1 MIGRWQ
7 KLKLLQIRKEVSLQV
22 IQVAIAVPM
31 SQLFDYKIDNAIAT
45 ESAMIELSQ
54 NKLALGEPAFTA
66 LEVARAD
73 NNGLL
78 GCRVLVPFGPR
89 KCVGIVLRVD
99 VESDYEIAKLK
110 SVIEILDSSPVCS
123 EQMLTLGQWMSEYY
137 HYPIGEV
144 LHTLLPAALRK
155 QQSGKTKAAVATQSY
170 LQLDAATKAHDE
182 VDELL
187 ARSVKQFN
195 LYRLLEKSAQPLS
208 AIKQQFSAAII
219 KALIDK
225 LLIEKVD
232 VVEKPDEWTTQ
243 LSISEKP
250 LPNVEQAMAISTINL
265 ANGFDTMLI
274 EGVTGSGKTEVY
286 LQIIEPLLALGKQV
300 LILVPE
306 IGLTPQTVGR
316 FEKRFGIRVGTLH
329 SNLNDTERLRVWQQA
344 KDGSLGIII
353 GTRSSIFTEMKN
365 PGMIIVDEE
374 HDESFKQQDN
384 LKYHARDI
392 AVYRARQLNIPL
404 VLGSATPSLE
414 SLHNALEKK
423 YRHILLPNRAGSAA
437 MPAQRL
443 MNIKGQPMQ
452 YGIAQGMLDKM
463 QLQLDAGNQVMVFV
477 NRRGYAPALLCHQC
491 GHVENCAR
499 CDNPMTVHKSANNLQ
514 CHRCADIRHLPKVCA
529 ECGHN
534 ELDTFG
540 VGTEQLQQG
549 LETLFPDYAT
559 VRVDSDTV
567 RGKGKLSKLLKEIN
581 QKKYQILVGTQIL
594 SKGHHF
600 PDVTL
605 VLILNVDSA
614 LFSADFR
621 ASEKLAQLIT
631 QLSGRAGRSDKVGEM
646 WLQTHCPEHP
656 LLQDLINNGFSDFAR
671 YALLE
676 RKHAA
681 LPPHEH
687 QICIRSESH
696 HKQLSVHFL
705 QLCAQIFT
713 QFKHT
718 KVLGPFP
725 AFIEK
730 KQGRYRNLLIIQ
742 SASRKYLQQ
751 ATRQANKA
759 LSEMPLSKQVRWSI
773 DVSPIDFS

>member
-1 MIGRWQ
+1 VRSII
-7 KLKLLQIRKEVSLQV
+7 KKKEVSLQV

-31 SQLFDYKIDNAIAT
+31 PQLFDYKIDTLAAS
-45 ESAMIELSQ
+45 ESAMSEPLPGGKKPAAGAGIDD
-54 NKLALGEPAFTA
+54 ALD
-66 LEVARAD
+66 V
-73 NNGLL
+73 GLI

-89 KCVGIVLRVD
+89 KCVGIVMRVN
-99 VESDYEIAKLK
+99 VESDYEISKLK
-110 SVIEILDSSPVCS
+110 SVIKILDSSPVCS
-123 EQMLTLGQWMSEYY
+123 QQMLTLGQWMSDYY

-155 QQSGKTKAAVATQSY
+155 QQSGKTKAAVATQPY
-170 LQLDAATKAHDE
+170 LQLDAASDAHSD
-182 VDELL
+182 VDDLL
-187 ARSVKQFN
+187 ARSVKQFD
-195 LYRLLEKSAQPLS
+195 LYRLLEKGRQPLS
-208 AIKQQFSAAII
+208 SVKQDFTPAII
-219 KALIDK
+219 KALTDK
-225 LLIEKVD
+225 LLIEKID
-232 VVEKPDEWTTQ
+232 VVETPEQWTTQ
-243 LSISEKP
+243 LRISEKP

-265 ANGFDTMLI
+265 ASGFDTVLI

-286 LQIIEPLLALGKQV
+286 LQIIEPLLAAGKQV

-329 SNLNDTERLRVWQQA
+329 SNLNDTERLQVWQQA

-353 GTRSSIFTEMKN
+353 GTRSSIFTELKS

-392 AVYRARQLNIPL
+392 AVYRAKQLNIPL

-452 YGIAQGMLDKM
+452 FGIAQGMLDKM
-463 QLQLDAGNQVMVFV
+463 QVQLAAGNQVMVFV

-491 GHVENCAR
+491 GHVEQCAR
-499 CDNPMTVHKSANNLQ
+499 CDNPMTVHKSVNNLQ
-514 CHRCADIRHLPKVCA
+514 CHRCADIRPLPKACA

-540 VGTEQLQQG
+540 IGTEQLQQG
-549 LETLFPDYAT
+549 LEVLFPDYST

-567 RGKGKLSKLLKEIN
+567 RGKGKLSKLLQEIN

-621 ASEKLAQLIT
+621 APEKLAQLIT

-687 QICIRSESH
+687 QICIRSESQ
-696 HKQLSVHFL
+696 HKHLSIHFL
-705 QLCAQIFT
+705 NLCAQLFT
-713 QFKHT
+713 QFKHA

-751 ATRQANKA
+751 ATEQANKA
-759 LSEMPLSKQVRWSI
+759 LSEMPASRQVRWSI

>member
-1 MIGRWQ
+1 M
-7 KLKLLQIRKEVSLQV
+7 QV
-22 IQVAIAVPM
+22 IQVAISVPM
-31 SQLFDYKIDNAIAT
+31 PQLFDYKIDMLDVSNAAVAA
-45 ESAMIELSQ
+45 SGDD
-54 NKLALGEPAFTA
+54 ALI
-66 LEVARAD
+66 
-73 NNGLL
+73 

-89 KCVGIVLRVD
+89 KCVGIVLRVG
-99 VESDYEIAKLK
+99 VESEYEITKIK
-110 SVIEILDSSPVCS
+110 SVLEVLDSSPVCS
-123 EQMLTLGQWMSEYY
+123 EQMLQLGKWMSEYY

-155 QQSGKTKAAVATQSY
+155 QQSGKTKPSVATESY
-170 LQLDAATKAHDE
+170 LQLTPASSAHEE

-187 ARSVKQFN
+187 ARSAKQFD
-195 LYRLLEKSAQPLS
+195 LYRMLEKGPLRVS
-208 AIKQQFSAAII
+208 IIKQQFTPAII
-219 KALIDK
+219 KALTEK
-225 LLIEKVD
+225 NLIEKIEL
-232 VVEKPDEWTTQ
+232 VEKVNDWKAE
-243 LSISEKP
+243 LSIAEKP
-250 LPNVEQAMAISTINL
+250 VPNVEQAMAISTINL
-265 ANGFDTMLI
+265 ANSFDTMLI

-286 LQIIEPLLALGKQV
+286 LQIIEPLLAAGKQV

-329 SNLNDTERLRVWQQA
+329 SNLNDTERLQVWQQA
-344 KDGSLGIII
+344 KEGRLGIII

-452 YGIAQGMLDKM
+452 YGIAQGMIDKM
-463 QLQLDAGNQVMVFV
+463 QVQLNAGNQVMVFV

-491 GHVENCAR
+491 GHVENCER

-514 CHRCADIRHLPKVCA
+514 CHRCADIRHLPKNCPA
-529 ECGHN
+529 CGHD

-540 VGTEQLQQG
+540 IGTEQLQQG
-549 LETLFPDYAT
+549 LESLFPDFST

-567 RGKGKLSKLLKEIN
+567 RGKGKLSKLLKDIN

-621 ASEKLAQLIT
+621 APEKLAQLIT

-676 RKHAA
+676 RKHAC

-696 HKQLSVHFL
+696 HKHLSVHFL
-705 QLCAQIFT
+705 QLCAQLFT
-713 QFKHT
+713 QFKYI

-730 KQGRYRNLLIIQ
+730 RQGRYRNLLIIQ

-751 ATRQANKA
+751 ATEQANKA
-759 LSEMPLSKQVRWSI
+759 LSEMPVSKQVRWSI

>member
-1 MIGRWQ
+1 
-7 KLKLLQIRKEVSLQV
+7 LQV
-22 IQVAIAVPM
+22 IQVAIPVPM
-31 SQLFDYKIDNAIAT
+31 PQLFDYKIDSLCPSN
-45 ESAMIELSQ
+45 
-54 NKLALGEPAFTA
+54 
-66 LEVARAD
+66 VAVA
-73 NNGLL
+73 NTSHTVLV

-89 KCVGIVLRVD
+89 KCVGIIVRVD
-99 VESDYEIAKLK
+99 VESEYEIKKLK
-110 SVIEILDSSPVCS
+110 SVVEVLDHTAVCS
-123 EQMLTLGQWMSEYY
+123 EQMLTLGKWMSEYY

-155 QQSGKTKAAVATQSY
+155 QQSGKTKAAIATEIY
-170 LQLDAATKAHDE
+170 LQLDPKSTAHDD

-187 ARSVKQFN
+187 ARSVKQFD
-195 LYRLLEKSAQPLS
+195 LYRELEKGPQRLS
-208 AIKQQFSAAII
+208 IVKQQFTTAII
-219 KALIDK
+219 KALTDK
-225 LLIEKVD
+225 GLIEKVD
-232 VVEKPDEWTTQ
+232 VIEKPNDWKTQ
-243 LSISEKP
+243 LSVSDKP
-250 LPNVEQAMAISTINL
+250 LPNVDQAMAISTINL
-265 ANGFDTMLI
+265 ASGFDTMLI

-286 LQIIEPLLALGKQV
+286 LQIIEPLLAEGKQI

-316 FEKRFGIRVGTLH
+316 FERRFGIRVGTLH
-329 SNLNDTERLRVWQQA
+329 SNLNDTERLQVWQQA

-392 AVYRARQLNIPL
+392 AVYRAKQLNIPL

-423 YRHILLPNRAGSAA
+423 YRHILLPNRAGSAT
-437 MPAQRL
+437 MPSQRL

-452 YGIAQGMLDKM
+452 YGIAQGMIDKM
-463 QLQLDAGNQVMVFV
+463 QTQLDAGNQVMVFV

-491 GHVENCAR
+491 GHVENCER
-499 CDNPMTVHKSANNLQ
+499 CDNPMTVHKSAHNLQ
-514 CHRCADIRHLPKVCA
+514 CHRCGDIRHLPSHCPA
-529 ECGHN
+529 CGHD

-540 VGTEQLQQG
+540 IGTEQLQQG
-549 LETLFPDYAT
+549 LEKLFPDFAT

-567 RGKGKLSKLLKEIN
+567 RGKGKLDKLLQDIN
-581 QKKYQILVGTQIL
+581 QKKFQILVGTQIL

-621 ASEKLAQLIT
+621 APEKLAQLIT

-676 RKHAA
+676 RKHAL
-681 LPPHEH
+681 LPPYEH

-696 HKQLSVHFL
+696 HKHLSMHFL
-705 QLCAQIFT
+705 QVCAQLFS
-713 QFKHT
+713 QFKHA

-730 KQGRYRNLLIIQ
+730 RQGRYRNLLIIQ

-751 ATRQANKA
+751 ATEQANKA
-759 LSEMPLSKQVRWSI
+759 LTEMPVSKQVRWGI

>member
-1 MIGRWQ
+1 
-7 KLKLLQIRKEVSLQV
+7 LQV
-22 IQVAIAVPM
+22 IQVAISVPM
-31 SQLFDYKIDNAIAT
+31 PQLFDYKIDMLDVSNAAVAA
-45 ESAMIELSQ
+45 SDDD
-54 NKLALGEPAFTA
+54 ALI
-66 LEVARAD
+66 
-73 NNGLL
+73 

-89 KCVGIVLRVD
+89 KCVGIVLRVG
-99 VESDYEIAKLK
+99 VESEYEITKIK
-110 SVIEILDSSPVCS
+110 SVLKVLDSSPVCS
-123 EQMLTLGQWMSEYY
+123 EQMLQLGKWMSEYY

-155 QQSGKTKAAVATQSY
+155 QQSGKTKPSVATESY
-170 LQLDAATKAHDE
+170 LQLTPASSAHEE

-187 ARSVKQFN
+187 ARSAKQFD
-195 LYRLLEKSAQPLS
+195 LYRMLEKGPLRVS
-208 AIKQQFSAAII
+208 IIKQQFTPAII
-219 KALIDK
+219 KALTEK
-225 LLIEKVD
+225 NLIEKIEL
-232 VVEKPDEWTTQ
+232 VEKVNDWKAE
-243 LSISEKP
+243 LSIAEKP
-250 LPNVEQAMAISTINL
+250 VPNVEQAMAISTINL
-265 ANGFDTMLI
+265 ANSFDTMLI

-286 LQIIEPLLALGKQV
+286 LQIIEPLLAAGKQV

-329 SNLNDTERLRVWQQA
+329 SNLNDTERLQVWQQA
-344 KDGSLGIII
+344 KEGSLGIII

-452 YGIAQGMLDKM
+452 YGIAQGMIDKM
-463 QLQLDAGNQVMVFV
+463 QVQLDAGNQVMVFV

-491 GHVENCAR
+491 GHVENCER

-514 CHRCADIRHLPKVCA
+514 CHRCADIRHLPKNCPA
-529 ECGHN
+529 CGHD

-540 VGTEQLQQG
+540 IGTEQLQQG
-549 LETLFPDYAT
+549 LESLFPDFST

-567 RGKGKLSKLLKEIN
+567 RGKGKLSKLLKDIN

-621 ASEKLAQLIT
+621 APEKLAQLIT
-631 QLSGRAGRSDKVGEM
+631 QLSGRAGRSDKIGEM

-676 RKHAA
+676 RKHAC

-696 HKQLSVHFL
+696 HKHLSVHFL
-705 QLCAQIFT
+705 QLCAQLFT
-713 QFKHT
+713 QFKYI

-730 KQGRYRNLLIIQ
+730 RQGRYRNLLIIQ

-751 ATRQANKA
+751 ATEQANKA
-759 LSEMPLSKQVRWSI
+759 LSEMPVSKQVRWSI

>member
-1 MIGRWQ
+1 
-7 KLKLLQIRKEVSLQV
+7 
-22 IQVAIAVPM
+22 M
-31 SQLFDYKIDNAIAT
+31 SQLFDYKIDSVH
-45 ESAMIELSQ
+45 EFSL
-54 NKLALGEPAFTA
+54 
-66 LEVARAD
+66 V
-73 NNGLL
+73 

-89 KCVGIVLRVD
+89 KCVGIVLKTD
-99 VESDYEIAKLK
+99 VESDYDHAKLR
-110 SVIEILDSSPVCS
+110 SVLEVLDAQAVCS
-123 EQMLTLGQWMSEYY
+123 EQMLVLGRWMSEYY

-144 LHTLLPAALRK
+144 LHTLLPAVLRK
-155 QQSGKTKAAVATQSY
+155 VQSGKIKAAIATHTY
-170 LQLDAATKAHDE
+170 LQLKAKSAE
-182 VDELL
+182 QKIIAELL
-187 ARSVKQFN
+187 ARSAKQFD
-195 LYRLLEKSAQPLS
+195 LYRLLEQSKQTL
-208 AIKQQFSAAII
+208 AIVKQNFTPAII
-219 KALIDK
+219 KGLIDK
-225 LLIEKVD
+225 SLIEKIE
-232 VVEKPDEWTTQ
+232 VVETPSDWRKQ
-243 LSISEKP
+243 LALSEKP
-250 LPNVEQAMAISTINL
+250 TPNVEQAIAISTINVSP
-265 ANGFDTMLI
+265 NFSTTLI

-286 LQIIEPLLALGKQV
+286 LQIIEPLLKRGKQV

-329 SNLNDTERLRVWQQA
+329 SNLNNSERLQVWQQA
-344 KDGSLGIII
+344 RDGSLGIII
-353 GTRSSIFTEMKN
+353 GTRSSIFTEMKD

-384 LKYHARDI
+384 LRYHARDI

-423 YRHILLPNRAGSAA
+423 YKHILLPNRAGSSA
-437 MPAQRL
+437 MPVQRL

-463 QLQLDAGNQVMVFV
+463 REQLDAGNQVMVFV

-491 GHVENCAR
+491 GHVENCER
-499 CDNPMTVHKSANNLQ
+499 CDNPMTVHKSLNNLQ
-514 CHRCADIRHLPKVCA
+514 CHRCADTRQLPKKCNA
-529 ECGHN
+529 CGHH

-540 VGTEQLQQG
+540 IGTEQLQQG
-549 LETLFPDYAT
+549 LETLFPDFAT

-567 RGKGKLSKLLKEIN
+567 RGKGKLNKLLQDIN
-581 QKKYQILVGTQIL
+581 QKKFQILVGTQIL

-621 ASEKLAQLIT
+621 APEKLAQLIT
-631 QLSGRAGRSDKVGEM
+631 QLSGRAGRSDKKGEM

-656 LLQDLINNGFSDFAR
+656 LLQDLINNGFADFAR

-676 RKHAA
+676 RKHAM

-696 HKQLSVHFL
+696 HKHLSVHFL
-705 QLCAQIFT
+705 QVCSQLFT

-730 KQGRYRNLLIIQ
+730 KQDRYRNLLIVQ
-742 SASRKYLQQ
+742 STSRKYLQQ
-751 ATRQANKA
+751 ATEQANKA
-759 LSEMPLSKQVRWSI
+759 LSEMALSKQVRWSI

>member
-1 MIGRWQ
+1 M
-7 KLKLLQIRKEVSLQV
+7 QV
-22 IQVAIAVPM
+22 IQVAISVPM
-31 SQLFDYKIDNAIAT
+31 SQLFDYKIASPDSHI
-45 ESAMIELSQ
+45 
-54 NKLALGEPAFTA
+54 LAEPSDD
-66 LEVARAD
+66 LKSLV
-73 NNGLL
+73 

-89 KCVGIVLRVD
+89 KCVGIVLRVN
-99 VESDYEIAKLK
+99 VESDYAIAKIK
-110 SVIEILDSSPVCS
+110 SVIEVLDTSPVIS
-123 EQMLTLGQWMSEYY
+123 EQMLMLGRWMSDYY

-155 QQSGKTKAAVATQSY
+155 QQSGKTKAAIATQTY
-170 LQLDAATKAHDE
+170 LQLSSNKEAHAQ
-182 VDELL
+182 VDDLL
-187 ARSVKQFN
+187 ARSLKQFDLYRFLSNKPQALSVVKQA
-195 LYRLLEKSAQPLS
+195 YTP
-208 AIKQQFSAAII
+208 AII

-225 LLIEKVD
+225 LLIEKIE
-232 VVEKPDEWTTQ
+232 VVEQASDWVN
-243 LSISEKP
+243 SVCVAEKP
-250 LPNVEQAMAISTINL
+250 IPNVDQAMAISTINL
-265 ANGFDTMLI
+265 ATGFDTMLI

-286 LQIIEPLLALGKQV
+286 LQIIEPLLLAGKQV

-316 FEKRFGIRVGTLH
+316 FETRFGIRVGTLH
-329 SNLNDTERLRVWQQA
+329 SNLNDSERLQVWRQA
-344 KDGSLGIII
+344 REGSVGIVI

-392 AVYRARQLNIPL
+392 AVYRARQLGIPL

-423 YRHILLPNRAGSAA
+423 YRHISLPNRAGSAA

-452 YGIAQGMLDKM
+452 YGIAQGMIDKM
-463 QLQLDAGNQVMVFV
+463 RVQLEAGNQVMVFV

-491 GHVENCAR
+491 GHVENCER

-514 CHRCADIRHLPKVCA
+514 CHRCADIRPLPNKCLA
-529 ECGHN
+529 CGHD

-540 VGTEQLQQG
+540 IGTEQLQQG
-549 LETLFPDYAT
+549 LASLFPDFAT

-567 RGKGKLSKLLKEIN
+567 RGKGKLDKLLQEIN

-621 ASEKLAQLIT
+621 APEKLAQLIT
-631 QLSGRAGRSDKVGEM
+631 QLSGRAGRSDKAGEM

-656 LLQDLINNGFSDFAR
+656 LLQDLINNGFADFAR

-676 RKHAA
+676 RKHAL

-696 HKQLSVHFL
+696 NEHLSMHFL
-705 QLCAQIFT
+705 QLCAALFT
-713 QFKHT
+713 QFKHV

-730 KQGRYRNLLIIQ
+730 RQGRYRKLLIVQ
-742 SASRKYLQQ
+742 CASRKYLQE
-751 ATRQANKA
+751 ATKQANEA
-759 LSEMPLSKQVRWSI
+759 LSEMPVGKQLRWSI

>member
-1 MIGRWQ
+1 M
-7 KLKLLQIRKEVSLQV
+7 
-22 IQVAIAVPM
+22 P
-31 SQLFDYKIDNAIAT
+31 QLFDYKIDMLDVSNAAVAA
-45 ESAMIELSQ
+45 SDDD
-54 NKLALGEPAFTA
+54 ALI
-66 LEVARAD
+66 
-73 NNGLL
+73 

-89 KCVGIVLRVD
+89 KCVGIVLRVG
-99 VESDYEIAKLK
+99 VESEYEITKIK
-110 SVIEILDSSPVCS
+110 SVLKVLDSSPVCS
-123 EQMLTLGQWMSEYY
+123 EQMLQLGKWMSEYY

-155 QQSGKTKAAVATQSY
+155 QQSGKTKPSVATESY
-170 LQLDAATKAHDE
+170 LQLTPASSAHEE

-187 ARSVKQFN
+187 ARSAKQFD
-195 LYRLLEKSAQPLS
+195 LYRMLEKGPLRVS
-208 AIKQQFSAAII
+208 IIKQQFTPAII
-219 KALIDK
+219 KALTEK
-225 LLIEKVD
+225 NLIEKIEL
-232 VVEKPDEWTTQ
+232 VEKVNDWKAE
-243 LSISEKP
+243 LSIAEKP
-250 LPNVEQAMAISTINL
+250 VPNVEQAMAISTINL
-265 ANGFDTMLI
+265 ANSFDTMLI

-286 LQIIEPLLALGKQV
+286 LQIIEPLLAAGKQV

-329 SNLNDTERLRVWQQA
+329 SNLNDTERLQVWQQA
-344 KDGSLGIII
+344 KEGSLGIII

-452 YGIAQGMLDKM
+452 YGIAQGMIDKM
-463 QLQLDAGNQVMVFV
+463 QVQLDAGNQVMVFV

-491 GHVENCAR
+491 GHVENCER

-514 CHRCADIRHLPKVCA
+514 CHRCADIRHLPKNCPA
-529 ECGHN
+529 CGHD

-540 VGTEQLQQG
+540 IGTEQLQQG
-549 LETLFPDYAT
+549 LESLFPDFST

-567 RGKGKLSKLLKEIN
+567 RGKGKLSKLLKDIN

-621 ASEKLAQLIT
+621 APEKLAQLIT
-631 QLSGRAGRSDKVGEM
+631 QLSGRAGRSDKIGEM

-676 RKHAA
+676 RKHAC

-696 HKQLSVHFL
+696 HKHLSVHFL
-705 QLCAQIFT
+705 QLCAQLFT
-713 QFKHT
+713 QFKYI

-730 KQGRYRNLLIIQ
+730 RQGRYRNLLIIQ

-751 ATRQANKA
+751 ATEQANKA
-759 LSEMPLSKQVRWSI
+759 LSEMPVSKQVRWSI

>member
-1 MIGRWQ
+1 M
-7 KLKLLQIRKEVSLQV
+7 QV
-22 IQVAIAVPM
+22 IQVAISVPM
-31 SQLFDYKIDNAIAT
+31 PQLFDYKIDSSMTPNFDD
-45 ESAMIELSQ
+45 EGEHNSALI
-54 NKLALGEPAFTA
+54 
-66 LEVARAD
+66 
-73 NNGLL
+73 

-89 KCVGIVLRVD
+89 KCVGIVLRVN
-99 VESDYEIAKLK
+99 VKSEYENAKLK
-110 SVIEILDSSPVCS
+110 SVISILDSSSVCS
-123 EQMLTLGQWMSEYY
+123 DRMLRLGKWMSDYY

-155 QQSGKTKAAVATQSY
+155 HQSGKTKAAIATQTY
-170 LQLDAATKAHDE
+170 LRLSSTNSAHEEIDT
-182 VDELL
+182 LL
-187 ARSVKQFN
+187 ARSAKQFD
-195 LYRLLEKSAQPLS
+195 LYRMLEKGPQLLALT
-208 AIKQQFSAAII
+208 KQEFTPAII

-225 LLIEKVD
+225 ALVEKVEI
-232 VVEKPDEWTTQ
+232 VEKPNDWTTQ

-250 LPNVEQAMAISTINL
+250 QPNIEQAMAISTINL
-265 ANGFDTMLI
+265 AQGFDTMLI

-286 LQIIEPLLALGKQV
+286 LQIIEPLLSAGKQV

-329 SNLNDTERLRVWQQA
+329 SNLNDTERLQVWQQA
-344 KDGSLGIII
+344 KEGSLGIII
-353 GTRSSIFTEMKN
+353 GTRSSVFTEMKN

-392 AVYRARQLNIPL
+392 AVYRAKQLNIPL

-423 YRHILLPNRAGSAA
+423 YRHISLPNRAGSAA

-463 QLQLDAGNQVMVFV
+463 QIQLDAGNQVMVFV

-491 GHVENCAR
+491 GHVESCER

-514 CHRCADIRHLPKVCA
+514 CHRCADIRHLPKNCPA
-529 ECGHN
+529 CGHN

-540 VGTEQLQQG
+540 IGTEQLQQG
-549 LETLFPDYAT
+549 LETLFPDFAT

-567 RGKGKLSKLLKEIN
+567 RGKGKLTKLLQEIN

-621 ASEKLAQLIT
+621 APEKLAQLIT
-631 QLSGRAGRSDKVGEM
+631 QLSGRAGRSDKAGEM

-676 RKHAA
+676 RKHAL
-681 LPPHEH
+681 LPPYEH

-696 HKQLSVHFL
+696 HKHLSVHFL
-705 QLCAQIFT
+705 QICAQLFT
-713 QFKHT
+713 QFQHA

-730 KQGRYRNLLIIQ
+730 RQGRYRNLLIVQ

-751 ATRQANKA
+751 ATEQANKA
-759 LSEMPLSKQVRWSI
+759 LSEMRVSTQLRWSI

>member
-1 MIGRWQ
+1 M
-7 KLKLLQIRKEVSLQV
+7 QV
-22 IQVAIAVPM
+22 IQVAISVPM
-31 SQLFDYKIDNAIAT
+31 PQLFDYKIDMLDVSNAAVAD
-45 ESAMIELSQ
+45 SGDD
-54 NKLALGEPAFTA
+54 ALI
-66 LEVARAD
+66 
-73 NNGLL
+73 

-89 KCVGIVLRVD
+89 KCVGIVLRVG
-99 VESDYEIAKLK
+99 VESEYEITKIK
-110 SVIEILDSSPVCS
+110 SVLEVLDSSPVCS
-123 EQMLTLGQWMSEYY
+123 EQMLQLGKWMSEYY

-155 QQSGKTKAAVATQSY
+155 QQSGKTKPSVATESY
-170 LQLDAATKAHDE
+170 LQLTPASSAHEE

-187 ARSVKQFN
+187 ARSAKQFD
-195 LYRLLEKSAQPLS
+195 LYRMLEKGPLRVS
-208 AIKQQFSAAII
+208 IIKQQFTPAII
-219 KALIDK
+219 KALTEK
-225 LLIEKVD
+225 NLIEKIEL
-232 VVEKPDEWTTQ
+232 VEKVNDWKAE
-243 LSISEKP
+243 LSIAEKP
-250 LPNVEQAMAISTINL
+250 VPNVEQAMAISTINL
-265 ANGFDTMLI
+265 ANSFDTMLI

-286 LQIIEPLLALGKQV
+286 LQIIEPLLAAGKQV

-329 SNLNDTERLRVWQQA
+329 SNLNDTERLQVWQQA
-344 KDGSLGIII
+344 KEGRLGIII

-452 YGIAQGMLDKM
+452 YGIAQGMIDKM
-463 QLQLDAGNQVMVFV
+463 QVQLNAGNQVMVFV

-491 GHVENCAR
+491 GHVENCER

-514 CHRCADIRHLPKVCA
+514 CHRCADIRHLPKNCPA
-529 ECGHN
+529 CGHD

-540 VGTEQLQQG
+540 IGTEQLQQG
-549 LETLFPDYAT
+549 LESLFPDFST

-567 RGKGKLSKLLKEIN
+567 RGKGKLSKLLKDIN

-621 ASEKLAQLIT
+621 APEKLAQLIT

-676 RKHAA
+676 RKHAC

-696 HKQLSVHFL
+696 HKHLSVHFL
-705 QLCAQIFT
+705 QLCAQLFT
-713 QFKHT
+713 QFKYI

-730 KQGRYRNLLIIQ
+730 RQGRYRNLLIIQ

-751 ATRQANKA
+751 ATEQANKA
-759 LSEMPLSKQVRWSI
+759 LSEMPVSKQVRWSI

>member
-1 MIGRWQ
+1 
-7 KLKLLQIRKEVSLQV
+7 
-22 IQVAIAVPM
+22 
-31 SQLFDYKIDNAIAT
+31 
-45 ESAMIELSQ
+45 
-54 NKLALGEPAFTA
+54 
-66 LEVARAD
+66 
-73 NNGLL
+73 
-78 GCRVLVPFGPR
+78 
-89 KCVGIVLRVD
+89 
-99 VESDYEIAKLK
+99 
-110 SVIEILDSSPVCS
+110 
-123 EQMLTLGQWMSEYY
+123 
-137 HYPIGEV
+137 
-144 LHTLLPAALRK
+144 LLPAALRK
-155 QQSGKTKAAVATQSY
+155 QQKGKTNAAVATQAY
-170 LQLDAATKAHDE
+170 LQLDTASKANDE

-187 ARSVKQFN
+187 ARSLKQFD
-195 LYRLLEKSAQPLS
+195 LYRLLKKGAQPLS
-208 AIKQQFSAAII
+208 VIKQQFTAAII

-243 LSISEKP
+243 LTISEKP
-250 LPNVEQAMAISTINL
+250 VPNVEQAMAIATINL
-265 ANGFDTMLI
+265 ASGFDTMLI

-286 LQIIEPLLALGKQV
+286 LQIIEPLLAAGKQV

-329 SNLNDTERLRVWQQA
+329 SNLNDTERLQVWQQA
-344 KDGSLGIII
+344 KEGSLGIVI
-353 GTRSSIFTEMKN
+353 GTRSCIFIEMKN

-374 HDESFKQQDN
+374 HDD
-384 LKYHARDI
+384 
-392 AVYRARQLNIPL
+392 RARQLNIPL

-423 YRHILLPNRAGSAA
+423 YRHILLPNRAGNAA

-463 QLQLDAGNQVMVFV
+463 QIQLDAGNQVMVFV

-491 GHVENCAR
+491 GHVEHCAR

-514 CHRCADIRHLPKVCA
+514 CHRCADIRQLPKACA
-529 ECGHN
+529 ECGHT

-567 RGKGKLSKLLKEIN
+567 RGKGKLSQLLQDIN
-581 QKKYQILVGTQIL
+581 QQKYQILVGTQIL

-621 ASEKLAQLIT
+621 APEKLAQLIT
-631 QLSGRAGRSDKVGEM
+631 QLSGRAGRSDKAGEM

-696 HKQLSVHFL
+696 HKHLSMHFL
-705 QLCAQIFT
+705 QLCAQLFK
-713 QFKHT
+713 QFKHA

-751 ATRQANKA
+751 ATEQANKA
-759 LSEMPLSKQVRWSI
+759 LSEMPVSKQVRWSI

>member
-1 MIGRWQ
+1 
-7 KLKLLQIRKEVSLQV
+7 LQV

-31 SQLFDYKIDNAIAT
+31 PQLFDYKIHTSAAAG
-45 ESAMIELSQ
+45 SAMSEVLQSDP
-54 NKLALGEPAFTA
+54 LFVEADLGDTVNVD
-66 LEVARAD
+66 LI
-73 NNGLL
+73 

-89 KCVGIVLRVD
+89 KCVGIVVRVN
-99 VESDYEIAKLK
+99 VESDYETSKLK
-110 SVIEILDSSPVCS
+110 SVIEILDMAPVCS
-123 EQMLTLGQWMSEYY
+123 QQMLTLGKWMSDYY
-137 HYPIGEV
+137 HHPIGEV
-144 LHTLLPAALRK
+144 LQTLLPAALRK
-155 QQSGKTKAAVATQSY
+155 QQSGKTKAAVATQPY
-170 LQLDAATKAHDE
+170 LQLDADSAAQSD
-182 VDELL
+182 VDDLL
-187 ARSVKQFN
+187 ARSVKQFD
-195 LYRLLEKSAQPLS
+195 LYRLLEKGRQPLS
-208 AIKQQFSAAII
+208 AIKQEFTPAIV
-219 KALIDK
+219 KALTEK
-225 LLIEKVD
+225 QLIEKVD
-232 VVEKPDEWTTQ
+232 VVEKPEEWTTQ
-243 LSISEKP
+243 LTISEKP

-286 LQIIEPLLALGKQV
+286 LQIIEPLLAAGKQV

-329 SNLNDTERLRVWQQA
+329 SNLNDTERLQVWQQA

-392 AVYRARQLNIPL
+392 AVYRAKQLNIPL

-452 YGIAQGMLDKM
+452 FGIAQGMLEKM
-463 QLQLDAGNQVMVFV
+463 QIQLAAGNQVMVFV

-491 GHVENCAR
+491 GHVEQCTR

-514 CHRCADIRHLPKVCA
+514 CHRCADIRALPKACA

-540 VGTEQLQQG
+540 IGTEQLQQG
-549 LETLFPDYAT
+549 LETLFPDYST

-605 VLILNVDSA
+605 VVILNVDSA

-621 ASEKLAQLIT
+621 APEKLAQLIT

-687 QICIRSESH
+687 QICIRSESQ
-696 HKQLSVHFL
+696 HKHLSIHFL
-705 QLCAQIFT
+705 NLCAELFT
-713 QFKHT
+713 QFKHA

-751 ATRQANKA
+751 ATEQANKA
-759 LSEMPLSKQVRWSI
+759 LSEMPVSRQVRWSI

>member
-1 MIGRWQ
+1 MQ
-7 KLKLLQIRKEVSLQV
+7 A

-31 SQLFDYKIDNAIAT
+31 PQLFDYKIDVLHTN
-45 ESAMIELSQ
+45 SL
-54 NKLALGEPAFTA
+54 
-66 LEVARAD
+66 V
-73 NNGLL
+73 

-89 KCVGIVLRVD
+89 KCVGIVIRTNI
-99 VESDYEIAKLK
+99 ESQYDDAKLK
-110 SVIEILDSSPVCS
+110 SVLEVLDSDPVCS
-123 EQMLTLGQWMSEYY
+123 EQMLILGRWMSEYY
-137 HYPIGEV
+137 HHPIGEV
-144 LHTLLPAALRK
+144 LHTLLPAVLRK
-155 QQSGKTKAAVATQSY
+155 LQGGKSKAAVSTHTY
-170 LQLDAATKAHDE
+170 LQLTSQSAAHEDAA
-182 VDELL
+182 ELL
-187 ARSVKQFN
+187 TRSVKQFD
-195 LYRLLEKSAQPLS
+195 LYRLLEKGKQPL
-208 AIKQQFSAAII
+208 ATVKQTFTAAII
-219 KALIDK
+219 KGLTEK
-225 LLIEKVD
+225 SLLEKIE
-232 VVEKPDEWTTQ
+232 VVETPSDWRTQ
-243 LSISEKP
+243 LSVGEKP
-250 LPNVEQAMAISTINL
+250 IPNVEQAIAISTINL
-265 ANGFDTMLI
+265 ETNFSTTLI

-286 LQIIEPLLALGKQV
+286 LQIIEPLLKIGKQV

-329 SNLNDTERLRVWQQA
+329 SNLNNSERLQVWQQA
-344 KDGSLGIII
+344 RDGSLGIII

-384 LKYHARDI
+384 LRYHARDI

-423 YRHILLPNRAGSAA
+423 YKHISLPNRAGSSA
-437 MPAQRL
+437 MPVQRL
-443 MNIKGQPMQ
+443 MNIKGQFMQ
-452 YGIAQGMLDKM
+452 FGIAQGMLDKM
-463 QLQLDAGNQVMVFV
+463 REQLDAGNQVMVFV

-491 GHVENCAR
+491 GYVENCQR
-499 CDNPMTVHKSANNLQ
+499 CDNPMTVHKSLNNLQ
-514 CHRCADIRHLPKVCA
+514 CHRCADTRQLPKNCA
-529 ECGHN
+529 QCGHH

-549 LETLFPDYAT
+549 LETIFPNFTT

-567 RGKGKLSKLLKEIN
+567 RGKGKLNKLLQDIN
-581 QKKYQILVGTQIL
+581 QKKFQILVGTQIL

-621 ASEKLAQLIT
+621 APEKLAQLIT
-631 QLSGRAGRSDKVGEM
+631 QLSGRAGRSDKLGEM

-676 RKHAA
+676 RKHAM

-696 HKQLSVHFL
+696 HKHLSVNFL
-705 QLCAQIFT
+705 KVCAQLFT
-713 QFKHT
+713 QFKHA

-742 SASRKYLQQ
+742 CASRKYLQQ
-751 ATRQANKA
+751 ATQQANDA
-759 LSEMPLSKQVRWSI
+759 LLEMALSKQVRWSI

>member
-1 MIGRWQ
+1 M
-7 KLKLLQIRKEVSLQV
+7 QV
-22 IQVAIAVPM
+22 IQVAISVPM
-31 SQLFDYKIDNAIAT
+31 PQLFDYKIDPEKMSNAAIDDSS
-45 ESAMIELSQ
+45 EHDLI
-54 NKLALGEPAFTA
+54 
-66 LEVARAD
+66 
-73 NNGLL
+73 

-89 KCVGIVLRVD
+89 KCVGIVLRVG
-99 VESDYEIAKLK
+99 VESEYDIAKLK
-110 SVIEILDSSPVCS
+110 SVLEILDQTAVCS
-123 EQMLTLGQWMSEYY
+123 AQILELGKWMSEYY

-155 QQSGKTKAAVATQSY
+155 QQSGKTKAAIATQSY
-170 LQLDAATKAHDE
+170 LQLTSTSNAHDE

-187 ARSVKQFN
+187 ARSAKQFD
-195 LYRLLEKSAQPLS
+195 LYRQLEKGPTRLS
-208 AIKQQFSAAII
+208 DIKQQFTPAII
-219 KALIDK
+219 KSLIQKD
-225 LLIEKVD
+225 LIEKVEKVEEAND
-232 VVEKPDEWTTQ
+232 WKAELSVAEKP
-243 LSISEKP
+243 I
-250 LPNVEQAMAISTINL
+250 PNIEQAMAISTINL
-265 ANGFDTMLI
+265 ARGFDTMLI

-286 LQIIEPLLALGKQV
+286 LQIIEPLLASGKQV

-316 FEKRFGIRVGTLH
+316 FERRFGIRVGTLH
-329 SNLNDTERLRVWQQA
+329 SNLNDTQRLQVWQQA
-344 KDGSLGIII
+344 KEGSLGIII

-392 AVYRARQLNIPL
+392 AVYRARQLDIPL
-404 VLGSATPSLE
+404 ILGSATPSLE

-423 YRHILLPNRAGSAA
+423 YRHISLPNRAGSAA

-452 YGIAQGMLDKM
+452 YGIAQGMIDKM
-463 QLQLDAGNQVMVFV
+463 QIQLDAGNQVMVFV

-491 GHVENCAR
+491 GHVENCER
-499 CDNPMTVHKSANNLQ
+499 CDNPMTVHKSTNNLQ
-514 CHRCADIRHLPKVCA
+514 CHRCADIRHLPKNCPA
-529 ECGHN
+529 CGHD

-540 VGTEQLQQG
+540 IGTEQLQQG
-549 LETLFPDYAT
+549 LESLFPDFAT

-567 RGKGKLSKLLKEIN
+567 RGKGKLTKLLKDIN

-621 ASEKLAQLIT
+621 APEKLAQLIT

-676 RKHAA
+676 RKHAC

-696 HKQLSVHFL
+696 HKHLSLHFL
-705 QLCAQIFT
+705 QLCAQLFT
-713 QFKHT
+713 QFKHA

-730 KQGRYRNLLIIQ
+730 RQGRYRNLLIIQ

-751 ATRQANKA
+751 ATEQANKA
-759 LSEMPLSKQVRWSI
+759 LSEMPVSKQVRWSI

>member
-1 MIGRWQ
+1 M
-7 KLKLLQIRKEVSLQV
+7 QV

-31 SQLFDYKIDNAIAT
+31 PQLFDYKLDPT
-45 ESAMIELSQ
+45 LS
-54 NKLALGEPAFTA
+54 KPT
-66 LEVARAD
+66 V
-73 NNGLL
+73 

-89 KCVGIVLRVD
+89 KCVGIVWCTD
-99 VESDYEIAKLK
+99 VESEYEVSKLK
-110 SVIEILDSSPVCS
+110 SVIEVLDTMPVCS
-123 EQMLTLGQWMSEYY
+123 EQMLTLGRWMSEYY

-144 LHTLLPAALRK
+144 LHTLLPAVLRK
-155 QQSGKTKAAVATQSY
+155 HQGGKTKAAIATRLY
-170 LQLDAATKAHDE
+170 LQLSEQSAAHAD

-187 ARSVKQFN
+187 ARSVKQFD
-195 LYRLLEKSAQPLS
+195 LYRQLEKGKQPLS
-208 AIKQQFSAAII
+208 VIKQQFTPAIV
-219 KALIDK
+219 KALTEK
-225 LLIEKVD
+225 LLIEKVEIIEAPED
-232 VVEKPDEWTTQ
+232 WKKQLVV
-243 LSISEKP
+243 SEKP
-250 LPNVEQAMAISTINL
+250 IPNVEQAMAISTINL
-265 ANGFDTMLI
+265 LSGFDTTLI

-286 LQIIEPLLALGKQV
+286 LQIIEPLLMAGKQV

-316 FEKRFGIRVGTLH
+316 FEKRFGISVGTLH
-329 SNLNDTERLRVWQQA
+329 SNLNDSERLQVWQQA
-344 KDGSLGIII
+344 RDGSLGIII

-384 LKYHARDI
+384 LKYHARDV
-392 AVYRARQLNIPL
+392 AVYRARQLNVPL

-423 YRHILLPNRAGSAA
+423 YKHIMLPNRAGNAA
-437 MPAQRL
+437 MPVQRL
-443 MNIKGQPMQ
+443 MNIKGQPMHF
-452 YGIAQGMLDKM
+452 GIAQGMLDKM
-463 QLQLDAGNQVMVFV
+463 REQLEAGNQVMVFV

-491 GHVENCAR
+491 GHVENCQR
-499 CDNPMTVHKSANNLQ
+499 CDNPMTVHKGLNNLQ
-514 CHRCADIRHLPKVCA
+514 CHRCADIRHLPSSCK
-529 ECGHN
+529 ECGHH

-540 VGTEQLQQG
+540 IGTEQLQQG
-549 LETLFPDYAT
+549 LDSLFPNFDT

-567 RGKGKLSKLLKEIN
+567 RGKGKLDKLLREIN

-621 ASEKLAQLIT
+621 APEKLAQLIT
-631 QLSGRAGRSDKVGEM
+631 QLSGRAGRSDKAGEM

-676 RKHAA
+676 RKHAL

-696 HKQLSVHFL
+696 HKHLSMHFL
-705 QLCAQIFT
+705 QLCAQIFS
-713 QFKHT
+713 QFKHA

-742 SASRKYLQQ
+742 SPSRKYLQQ
-751 ATRQANKA
+751 ATEQANKA
-759 LSEMPLSKQVRWSI
+759 LMDMPVSKQVRWSI

>member
-1 MIGRWQ
+1 M
-7 KLKLLQIRKEVSLQV
+7 QV
-22 IQVAIAVPM
+22 IQVAISVPM
-31 SQLFDYKIDNAIAT
+31 PQLFDYKIDMLDVSNAAVAA
-45 ESAMIELSQ
+45 SDDD
-54 NKLALGEPAFTA
+54 ALI
-66 LEVARAD
+66 
-73 NNGLL
+73 

-89 KCVGIVLRVD
+89 KCVGIVLRVG
-99 VESDYEIAKLK
+99 VESEYEITKIK
-110 SVIEILDSSPVCS
+110 SVLKVLDSSPVCS
-123 EQMLTLGQWMSEYY
+123 EQMLQLGKWMSEYY

-155 QQSGKTKAAVATQSY
+155 QQSGKTKPSVATESY
-170 LQLDAATKAHDE
+170 LQLTPASSAHEE

-187 ARSVKQFN
+187 ARSAKQFD
-195 LYRLLEKSAQPLS
+195 LYRMLEKGPLRVS
-208 AIKQQFSAAII
+208 IIKQQFTPAII
-219 KALIDK
+219 KALTEK
-225 LLIEKVD
+225 NLIEKIEL
-232 VVEKPDEWTTQ
+232 VEKVNDWKAE
-243 LSISEKP
+243 LSIAEKP
-250 LPNVEQAMAISTINL
+250 VPNVEQAMAISTINL
-265 ANGFDTMLI
+265 ANSFDTMLI

-286 LQIIEPLLALGKQV
+286 LQIIEPLLAAGKQV

-329 SNLNDTERLRVWQQA
+329 SNLNDTERLQVWQQA
-344 KDGSLGIII
+344 KEGSLGIII

-452 YGIAQGMLDKM
+452 YGIAQGMIDKM
-463 QLQLDAGNQVMVFV
+463 QVQLDAGNQVMVFV

-491 GHVENCAR
+491 GHVENCER

-514 CHRCADIRHLPKVCA
+514 CHRCADIRHLPKNCPA
-529 ECGHN
+529 CGHD

-540 VGTEQLQQG
+540 IGTEQLQQG
-549 LETLFPDYAT
+549 LESLFPDFST

-567 RGKGKLSKLLKEIN
+567 RGKGKLSKLLKDIN

-621 ASEKLAQLIT
+621 APEKLAQLIT
-631 QLSGRAGRSDKVGEM
+631 QLSGRAGRSDKIGEM

-676 RKHAA
+676 RKHAC

-696 HKQLSVHFL
+696 HKHLSVHFL
-705 QLCAQIFT
+705 QLCAQLFT
-713 QFKHT
+713 QFKYI

-730 KQGRYRNLLIIQ
+730 RQGRYRNLLIIQ

-751 ATRQANKA
+751 ATEQANKA
-759 LSEMPLSKQVRWSI
+759 LSEMPVSKQVRWSI

>member
-1 MIGRWQ
+1 M
-7 KLKLLQIRKEVSLQV
+7 
-22 IQVAIAVPM
+22 P
-31 SQLFDYKIDNAIAT
+31 QLFDYKIDPEKMSNAAIDDSS
-45 ESAMIELSQ
+45 EHDLI
-54 NKLALGEPAFTA
+54 
-66 LEVARAD
+66 
-73 NNGLL
+73 

-89 KCVGIVLRVD
+89 KCVGIVLRVG
-99 VESDYEIAKLK
+99 VESEYDIAKLK
-110 SVIEILDSSPVCS
+110 SVLEILDQTAVCS
-123 EQMLTLGQWMSEYY
+123 AQILELGKWMSEYY

-155 QQSGKTKAAVATQSY
+155 QQSGKTKAAIATQSY
-170 LQLDAATKAHDE
+170 LQLTSTSNAHDE

-187 ARSVKQFN
+187 ARSAKQFD
-195 LYRLLEKSAQPLS
+195 LYRQLEKGHTRLS
-208 AIKQQFSAAII
+208 DIKQQFTPAII
-219 KALIDK
+219 KSLIQKD
-225 LLIEKVD
+225 LIEKVEKVEEAND
-232 VVEKPDEWTTQ
+232 WKAELSVAEKP
-243 LSISEKP
+243 I
-250 LPNVEQAMAISTINL
+250 PNIEQAMAISTINL
-265 ANGFDTMLI
+265 ARGFDTMLI

-286 LQIIEPLLALGKQV
+286 LQIIEPLLASGKQV

-316 FEKRFGIRVGTLH
+316 FERRFGIRVGTLH
-329 SNLNDTERLRVWQQA
+329 SNLNDTQRLQVWQQA
-344 KDGSLGIII
+344 KEGSLGIII

-392 AVYRARQLNIPL
+392 AVYRARQLDIPL
-404 VLGSATPSLE
+404 ILGSATPSLE

-423 YRHILLPNRAGSAA
+423 YRHISLPNRAGSAA

-452 YGIAQGMLDKM
+452 YGIAQGMIDKM
-463 QLQLDAGNQVMVFV
+463 QIQLDAGNQVMVFV

-491 GHVENCAR
+491 GHVENCER
-499 CDNPMTVHKSANNLQ
+499 CDNPMTVHKSTNNLQ
-514 CHRCADIRHLPKVCA
+514 CHRCADIRHLPKNCPA
-529 ECGHN
+529 CGHD

-540 VGTEQLQQG
+540 IGTEQLQQG
-549 LETLFPDYAT
+549 LESLFPDFAT

-567 RGKGKLSKLLKEIN
+567 RGKGKLTKLLKDIN

-621 ASEKLAQLIT
+621 APEKLAQLIT

-676 RKHAA
+676 RKHAC

-696 HKQLSVHFL
+696 HKHLSLHFL
-705 QLCAQIFT
+705 QLCAQLFT

-730 KQGRYRNLLIIQ
+730 RQGRYRNLLIIQ

-751 ATRQANKA
+751 ATEQANKA
-759 LSEMPLSKQVRWSI
+759 LSEMPVSKQVRWSI